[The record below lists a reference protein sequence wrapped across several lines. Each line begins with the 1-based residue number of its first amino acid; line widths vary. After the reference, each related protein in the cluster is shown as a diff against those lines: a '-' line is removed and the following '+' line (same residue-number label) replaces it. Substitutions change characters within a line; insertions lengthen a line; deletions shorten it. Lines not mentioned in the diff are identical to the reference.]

1 MSVEQIVLVCAG
13 FSVNALTFVLGV
25 MIGVAL
31 TSRKESKNDNS
42 NEGTKKDPAHWH
54 SVERR

>member
-13 FSVNALTFVLGV
+13 FSANALTFVLGV
-25 MIGVAL
+25 MVGLAL
-31 TSRKESKNDNS
+31 TSRKESKNDS

-54 SVERR
+54 NVERR

>member
-25 MIGVAL
+25 MIGLAL
-31 TSRKESKNDNS
+31 TSRKESKNDS

-54 SVERR
+54 NVERR

>member
-25 MIGVAL
+25 MIGLAL

>member
-25 MIGVAL
+25 MVGLAL
-31 TSRKESKNDNS
+31 TTRKDLRNDN

>member
-31 TSRKESKNDNS
+31 TTRKDLRNDNS
-42 NEGTKKDPAHWH
+42 NEGTKKDPANWH
-54 SVERR
+54 SIERR

>member
-13 FSVNALTFVLGV
+13 FSANALTFVLGV
-25 MIGVAL
+25 MVGLAL
-31 TSRKESKNDNS
+31 TTRKDLRNDNS
-42 NEGTKKDPAHWH
+42 NEGTKKDAAHWH

>member
-25 MIGVAL
+25 MIGVTL
-31 TSRKESKNDNS
+31 TTRKDLRNDNS
-42 NEGTKKDPAHWH
+42 NEGTKKDQSYWH

>member
-42 NEGTKKDPAHWH
+42 NEGTKKDAAHWH
-54 SVERR
+54 NVERR